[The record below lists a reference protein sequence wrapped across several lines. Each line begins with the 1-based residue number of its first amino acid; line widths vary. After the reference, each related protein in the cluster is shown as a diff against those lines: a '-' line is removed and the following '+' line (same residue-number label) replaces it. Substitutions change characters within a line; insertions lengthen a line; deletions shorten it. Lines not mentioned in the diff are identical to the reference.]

1 VHNLTEATSYSIMRI
16 GSRKTVYFCIQ
27 GLKEMATVTRYTF
40 EQKES
45 IGKCPCCETNV
56 FNNQLYVEEDGNV
69 YHLSCYN
76 DKKKEAGES

>member
-1 VHNLTEATSYSIMRI
+1 
-16 GSRKTVYFCIQ
+16 
-27 GLKEMATVTRYTF
+27 MATMTRYTF

-56 FNNQLYVEEDGNV
+56 FDNQLYVEEDGNV
-69 YHLSCYN
+69 YHFSCYN